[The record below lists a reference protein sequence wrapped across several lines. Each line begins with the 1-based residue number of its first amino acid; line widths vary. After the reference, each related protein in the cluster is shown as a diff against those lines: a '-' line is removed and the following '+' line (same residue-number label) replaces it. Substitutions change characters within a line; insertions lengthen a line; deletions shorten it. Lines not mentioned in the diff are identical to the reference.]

1 MIKHTNRL
9 FATLALLASLAACGS
24 DAGASTDAGP
34 IAGHWAQETGS
45 DNKGMTLEFDADS
58 DKLMVH
64 TAPAEDGTHDHL
76 DGTYSIDAKT
86 GAVHYEGQRLS
97 GLRTVYASP
106 LAADGRVYLVSREGV
121 TKVIKAGSTYEEL
134 ATNELDDAFDASP
147 IVIGDRLYLRGHD
160 NLYCLGSK

>member
-86 GAVHYEGQRLS
+86 GAV
-97 GLRTVYASP
+97 TV
-106 LAADGRVYLVSREGV
+106 
-121 TKVIKAGSTYEEL
+121 TCEL
-134 ATNELDDAFDASP
+134 A
-147 IVIGDRLYLRGHD
+147 GHD
-160 NLYCLGSK
+160 GGDSWQGKLQGDELKLTAGATSLTFQRGGNPHGSK